1 MRRMRVVARG
11 PTPVPCH
18 ARHSKARG
26 TTIGTA
32 NHVGVDRLTTLP
44 LLQTKITKYI
54 RILLLVR
61 FALSD
66 RQDDEKLR
74 RLVCHALALLPP
86 LPGLLPNTVAAA
98 PAAAPAAAAVWRS
111 PPTAAPKKGERR
123 PRGAYGGRAV
133 RLAGPSSLTSARCAR
148 CMRPPPENSLGLRR
162 STGARVVRRAPCLL
176 SASLPYGGGDGGEG
190 GGGGLMTRS
199 PGGPPR
205 RCSPLDPL
213 VRANKAHFLP
223 GARVAPAGALAGAA
237 PRPAAAPAA
246 LGATGTAVG
255 ST

>member
-1 MRRMRVVARG
+1 MPNIQDRVKKRRNNACRNYSLCAGHPNERMRLVRRMRVVARG

-32 NHVGVDRLTTLP
+32 NHVGVDWLTTLP

-111 PPTAAPKKGERR
+111 PPTAAPKK
-123 PRGAYGGRAV
+123 RGKTTEGRARRASRAPCRPLV
-133 RLAGPSSLTSARCAR
+133 SHSARCAR

-176 SASLPYGGGDGGEG
+176 SASLPTGGGDGGEG
-190 GGGGLMTRS
+190 GLMTA
-199 PGGPPR
+199 G
-205 RCSPLDPL
+205 
-213 VRANKAHFLP
+213 
-223 GARVAPAGALAGAA
+223 VA
-237 PRPAAAPAA
+237 
-246 LGATGTAVG
+246 G
-255 ST
+255 S